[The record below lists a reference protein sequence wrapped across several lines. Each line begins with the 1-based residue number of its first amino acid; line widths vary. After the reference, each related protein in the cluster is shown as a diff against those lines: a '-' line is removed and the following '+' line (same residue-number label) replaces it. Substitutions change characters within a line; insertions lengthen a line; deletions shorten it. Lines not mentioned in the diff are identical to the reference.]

1 MLKDPRVAALG
12 EIGLDYHYDFSP
24 RDDQREAFRRQLRLA
39 KEAGLPV
46 ALHLR
51 EAHDEALA
59 IMREEGFPEAGTLL
73 HCFNLDWATLEP
85 WVEEGCYVA
94 FGGALTFKNAD
105 DTRARPR
112 SPRAGGSSAHRDGCA
127 VHDARTYARHDL
139 PARSRAVHGGAA
151 GRGLRAGARDP
162 ARGVPRSAHGQYA
175 RTAGSPGTAR
185 QKEQRSGPCKRLIIS
200 GSPRARGRSAGVAE
214 AVRFAFE
221 ESCADDDVQLISL
234 ADVRIS
240 PCTGCETCADT
251 LGRNELYCI
260 ISDDMLRVRGMLN
273 ACDQLTVVSPVY
285 FAGAPSQLKAFLDRL
300 QPYFYANWR
309 AKPKRPAS
317 LYVAVG
323 RGRPRRFQHLWAGR
337 GVGRGGLRA
346 GIRARLGGS
355 RQRGRRAPFGL
366 RRAGGRP
373 RASSFGLH
381 VH

>member
-1 MLKDPRVAALG
+1 MPRVRIAVGCHPHNAKYYDDGLEADLRRMLKDPRVAALG
-12 EIGLDYHYDFSP
+12 EIGLDYHYHFSP

-105 DTRARPR
+105 DTREAAAR
-112 SPRAGGSSAHRDGCA
+112 
-127 VHDARTYARHDL
+127 
-139 PARSRAVHGGAA
+139 
-151 GRGLRAGARDP
+151 
-162 ARGVPRSAHGQYA
+162 VPVNRLL
-175 RTAGSPGTAR
+175 T
-185 QKEQRSGPCKRLIIS
+185 EQRSVTLVKRLIIS

-221 ESCADDDVQLISL
+221 DACADDDVRLVSL

-240 PCTGCETCADT
+240 PCTGCETCART
-251 LGRNELYCI
+251 TGRNELYCI
-260 ISDDMLRVRGMLN
+260 ISDDMLRVREMLN

-317 LYVAVG
+317 LYVVGEGGDPHGFGPLVGEARSALAVAGFALESVHDWVGLVSADGALPSGSDVLEGGRVHPASAYTCTGPEGTFPRAVG
-323 RGRPRRFQHLWAGR
+323 Q
-337 GVGRGGLRA
+337 V
-346 GIRARLGGS
+346 
-355 RQRGRRAPFGL
+355 
-366 RRAGGRP
+366 
-373 RASSFGLH
+373 
-381 VH
+381 